1 MLRSTPGGVGRPRL
15 ARRIAVCFTA
25 LVVGSMAVVT
35 TPQARAADGA
45 QPTASTLPSVLPN
58 PQEMT
63 SAGADMSLSGKVTV
77 VAGADADAKAVEQV
91 VSVLRDL
98 PGAQVSVSRTPD
110 ASGDQV
116 WVG

>member
-58 PQEMT
+58 PQ
-63 SAGADMSLSGKVTV
+63 
-77 VAGADADAKAVEQV
+77 
-91 VSVLRDL
+91 
-98 PGAQVSVSRTPD
+98 
-110 ASGDQV
+110 
-116 WVG
+116 

>member
-1 MLRSTPGGVGRPRL
+1 MLSSTPGGVGRPRL
-15 ARRIAVCFTA
+15 ARTIAVCLTA

-45 QPTASTLPSVLPN
+45 QPAASTLPSVLPN

-98 PGAQVSVSRTPD
+98 SLIHI
-110 ASGDQV
+110 
-116 WVG
+116 